1 MMSAPDESLTPVLGL
16 ASGRTIG
23 GEPTFTFPEVLDA
36 IALCTHH
43 EIVVLG
49 LELFQV
55 CPTGYHTEK
64 ISPYEVQLKGQT
76 WREFVALN
84 NSLAAEFVRQN
95 QSGDDHFYLLTAST
109 QEEYPG
115 LISR

>member
-1 MMSAPDESLTPVLGL
+1 MSISDESLTPVLGL

-43 EIVVLG
+43 EIAVLG

-55 CPTGYHTEK
+55 RPTGYHTER
-64 ISPYEVQLKGQT
+64 ISPYAVQLKGHT

-95 QSGDDHFYLLTAST
+95 QSGDDHFYLITAST
-109 QEEYPG
+109 QQEYPS
-115 LISR
+115 LISK